1 MNRSFSGKEKANYDK
16 TNHRVMERKIFWNEA
31 AKCGAV
37 LGALLAVSFVLENWV
52 TTSGRMG
59 LYYLLI
65 LEWVAVV
72 GLHFWLLLRF
82 TRKCSAAYSVEE
94 GFTFG
99 QGYGCVLAASAFAG
113 VIVGVVQAV
122 YLHLIVGYANYIDRT
137 IEGVTKLLA
146 DSGSQM
152 PASMEGMLAQSFKQ
166 LQSAPV
172 PSVLQTV
179 WGGFFSTVLFGIVF
193 GLIVAAIAS
202 RAPRPF
208 DETNDDTA
216 E

>member
-1 MNRSFSGKEKANYDK
+1 
-16 TNHRVMERKIFWNEA
+16 MERKIFWNEA

-37 LGALLAVSFVLENWV
+37 LGVLLAVSFVLENLM

-59 LYYLLI
+59 LYYLMI

-82 TRKCSAAYSVEE
+82 TRKCSAAYSAEA

-99 QGYGCVLAASAFAG
+99 QGYDCVLAASVFAG
-113 VIVGVVQAV
+113 VIVGVVQAF
-122 YLHLIVGYANYIDRT
+122 YLHLIVGYANYVERT
-137 IEGVTKLLA
+137 IAAMTELMA
-146 DSGSQM
+146 QSGSQM
-152 PASMEGMLAQSFKQ
+152 PASMEGLLAQSFAQ
-166 LQSAPV
+166 MRTAPV
-172 PSVLQTV
+172 PSVLQSV
-179 WGGFFSTVLFGIVF
+179 WGGFFSTLLFGIVF
-193 GLIVAAIAS
+193 GLIIAAVAS

>member
-1 MNRSFSGKEKANYDK
+1 M
-16 TNHRVMERKIFWNEA
+16 
-31 AKCGAV
+31 
-37 LGALLAVSFVLENWV
+37 

-59 LYYLLI
+59 LYYLMI
-65 LEWVAVV
+65 LEWGAVV

-82 TRKCSAAYSVEE
+82 TRKCSATYRIEE

-122 YLHLIVGYANYIDRT
+122 YLHLIVGYANYVDRT
-137 IEGVTKLLA
+137 IEAMTELMSK
-146 DSGSQM
+146 SGSQM
-152 PASMEGMLAQSFKQ
+152 PASMEGMLAQSFAQ
-166 LQSAPV
+166 MRMAPV
-172 PSVLQTV
+172 PSVLQSV
-179 WGGFFSTVLFGIVF
+179 WGGFFSTLLFGIVF
-193 GLIVAAIAS
+193 GLIIAAVVS

>member
-1 MNRSFSGKEKANYDK
+1 
-16 TNHRVMERKIFWNEA
+16 MERKIFWNEA

-37 LGALLAVSFVLENWV
+37 LGALLAVSFVLENLM
-52 TTSGRMG
+52 TISGRMG
-59 LYYLLI
+59 LYYLMM

-82 TRKCSAAYSVEE
+82 ARKCSAAYSAEE

-99 QGYGCVLAASAFAG
+99 QGYGCVLSVSAFAG

-122 YLHLIVGYANYIDRT
+122 YLHLIVGYANYVDRM
-137 IEGVTKLLA
+137 IEAMTKLIA
-146 DSGSQM
+146 NSGSQM

-193 GLIVAAIAS
+193 GLIVAAITS

>member
-1 MNRSFSGKEKANYDK
+1 
-16 TNHRVMERKIFWNEA
+16 MERKIFWNEA

>member
-1 MNRSFSGKEKANYDK
+1 
-16 TNHRVMERKIFWNEA
+16 MERKIFWNEA

-37 LGALLAVSFVLENWV
+37 LGALLAVSFVLENLM
-52 TTSGRMG
+52 TTSGRMS
-59 LYYLLI
+59 LYYLMM

-82 TRKCSAAYSVEE
+82 TRKCSAAYGAEV

-122 YLHLIVGYANYIDRT
+122 YLHLIVGYANYVDRT
-137 IEGVTKLLA
+137 IEAMTELMA
-146 DSGSQM
+146 NSGSQM
-152 PASMEGMLAQSFKQ
+152 PASMEGLLAQSFEQ
-166 LQSAPV
+166 MRTAPV
-172 PSVLQTV
+172 PSVLQSV
-179 WGGFFSTVLFGIVF
+179 WGGFFSALLFGIVF
-193 GLIVAAIAS
+193 GLIVAAITA

>member
-1 MNRSFSGKEKANYDK
+1 M
-16 TNHRVMERKIFWNEA
+16 
-31 AKCGAV
+31 
-37 LGALLAVSFVLENWV
+37 
-52 TTSGRMG
+52 
-59 LYYLLI
+59 
-65 LEWVAVV
+65 
-72 GLHFWLLLRF
+72 
-82 TRKCSAAYSVEE
+82 
-94 GFTFG
+94 
-99 QGYGCVLAASAFAG
+99 LAASAFAG

-137 IEGVTKLLA
+137 IAGVTKLLA

>member
-1 MNRSFSGKEKANYDK
+1 
-16 TNHRVMERKIFWNEA
+16 MERKIFWNEA

-37 LGALLAVSFVLENWV
+37 LGALLAVSFVLENLM

-59 LYYLLI
+59 LYYLMI

-82 TRKCSAAYSVEE
+82 ARKCSAAYRIDE

-122 YLHLIVGYANYIDRT
+122 YLHLIVGYANYVERT
-137 IEGVTKLLA
+137 IAAMTELMSR
-146 DSGSQM
+146 SGSQM
-152 PASMEGMLAQSFKQ
+152 PASMEGLLAQSFEQ
-166 LQSAPV
+166 MRTAPV
-172 PSVLQTV
+172 PSVLQSV
-179 WGGFFSTVLFGIVF
+179 WGGFFSTLLFGIVF
-193 GLIVAAIAS
+193 GLIIAAIAS

>member
-1 MNRSFSGKEKANYDK
+1 
-16 TNHRVMERKIFWNEA
+16 MERKIFWNEA

-65 LEWVAVV
+65 LELVAVV

-82 TRKCSAAYSVEE
+82 TRKCSAAYSAEE

-137 IEGVTKLLA
+137 IAGVTKLLA